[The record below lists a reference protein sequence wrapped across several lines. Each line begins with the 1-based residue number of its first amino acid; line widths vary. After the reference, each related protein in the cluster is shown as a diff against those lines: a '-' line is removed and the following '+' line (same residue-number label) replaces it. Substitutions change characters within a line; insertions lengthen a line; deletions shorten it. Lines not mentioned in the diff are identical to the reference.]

1 MEKTGQGGT
10 SIPKD
15 DFLFAD
21 LSNPDEL
28 PNYGFVPN
36 LSHGALKPRQE

>member
-1 MEKTGQGGT
+1 LEKTGDGGMP
-10 SIPKD
+10 IPKD

-28 PNYGFVPN
+28 PYYG
-36 LSHGALKPRQE
+36 LSNGAWCNA